1 MRGFVYVLTTMAV
14 GGIMVTGCQPA
25 ETSEE
30 AEDFEAAIAP
40 VWEAYQDTATAL
52 SDDDE
57 EAAQDEAGGLRDAVA
72 GVDSGVLEGED
83 AAFWE
88 DHAGALTEALDQ
100 MIEADDI
107 EGMREA
113 FEPVSIETREVLARF
128 HGDQL
133 GPIYVLNCPMAF
145 DNEGADWL
153 QADEETRNPYF
164 GDAMYTCGEVTETI
178 SAG

>member
-1 MRGFVYVLTTMAV
+1 MRSLMYTLATLAV
-14 GGIMVTGCQPA
+14 GGMMVMGCEPV
-25 ETSEE
+25 EVDEE
-30 AEDFEAAIAP
+30 AEDFGASLAP

-57 EAAQDEAGGLRDAVA
+57 GAARDEAERLRDALA
-72 GVDSGVLEGED
+72 DVDNG
-83 AAFWE
+83 AALSE
-88 DHAGALTEALDQ
+88 SVDR

-113 FEPVSIETREVLARF
+113 FEPVSNETRELLAQF

-145 DNEGADWL
+145 DDEGADWL

-164 GDAMYTCGEVTETI
+164 GDAMYRCGGVTDTI

>member
-1 MRGFVYVLTTMAV
+1 MRSLMYTLATLAV
-14 GGIMVTGCQPA
+14 GGMMVMGCEPV
-25 ETSEE
+25 EVDEE
-30 AEDFEAAIAP
+30 AEDFGASLAP

-52 SDDDE
+52 ADDDE
-57 EAAQDEAGGLRDAVA
+57 EAARDEAGELRDAVA
-72 GVDSGVLEGED
+72 GVESGVLEGED

-88 DHAGALTEALDQ
+88 DHAGALAEALDE
-100 MIEADDI
+100 MIGTDNI

-113 FEPVSIETREVLARF
+113 FEPVSIETRELLARF

-145 DNEGADWL
+145 DDQGADWL

-164 GDAMYTCGEVTETI
+164 GDAMYRCGEVTETI

>member
-1 MRGFVYVLTTMAV
+1 MRGFVYVLATLAV
-14 GGIMVTGCQPA
+14 SGMMVMGCEPA
-25 ETSEE
+25 DPGEE
-30 AEDFEAAIAP
+30 AEDFGAAIAP

-52 SDDDE
+52 ADDDE
-57 EAAQDEAGGLRDAVA
+57 EAARDEAGELRDAVA
-72 GVDSGVLEGED
+72 GVESGVLEGED

-88 DHAGALTEALDQ
+88 DHAGALAEALDE
-100 MIEADDI
+100 MIDADDI

-113 FEPVSIETREVLARF
+113 FEPVSIETRELLARF

-164 GDAMYTCGEVTETI
+164 GDAMYTCGGVSETI